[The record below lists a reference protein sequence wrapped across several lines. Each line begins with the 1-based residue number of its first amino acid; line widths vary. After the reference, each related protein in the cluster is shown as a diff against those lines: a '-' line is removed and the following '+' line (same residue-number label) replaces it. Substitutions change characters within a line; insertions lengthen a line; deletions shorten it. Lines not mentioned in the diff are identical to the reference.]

1 MKSNRLYHLKDA
13 HFLEYSEVVAATL
26 PADLPDFTAF
36 DATITGDYVTQIQ
49 QSIDKAKAIS
59 PDEIVKSEMKEETQK
74 VDKAMEDCDKA
85 YQNLAFFVRKVFK
98 GNAAVQNQ
106 FGRNDI
112 QKARSSQP
120 VMVVFMENLAKTA
133 AKYTDELTQAG
144 CPATLITGLADKAAA
159 LHDANI
165 AQEQFKSERI
175 LNTQSRIEL
184 FNNVYALLQNLHN
197 VAMIIYRDNPE
208 KLSIYTMP
216 QRPKK
221 ASADPETPETPAEG

>member
-13 HFLEYSEVVAATL
+13 HFLEYSEIVAATL

-49 QSIDKAKAIS
+49 QAIDEAKAIS
-59 PDEIVKSEMKEETQK
+59 PDEIVKSEMREETQK
-74 VDKAMEDCDKA
+74 VDKAMEDCDKD

-112 QKARSSQP
+112 QKARRSQP

-133 AKYTDELTQAG
+133 ANYTDELTQAG
-144 CPATLITGLADKAAA
+144 CPATLITGLANKAAA

-165 AQEQFKSERI
+165 AQERFKSERG

-184 FNNVYALLQNLHN
+184 FNKVYTLLQNLHN
-197 VAMIIYRDNPE
+197 VAVIIYRDNPA
-208 KLSIYTMP
+208 KMKIYAMP
-216 QRPKK
+216 KRARKSGSTP
-221 ASADPETPETPAEG
+221 PEAPPEGV